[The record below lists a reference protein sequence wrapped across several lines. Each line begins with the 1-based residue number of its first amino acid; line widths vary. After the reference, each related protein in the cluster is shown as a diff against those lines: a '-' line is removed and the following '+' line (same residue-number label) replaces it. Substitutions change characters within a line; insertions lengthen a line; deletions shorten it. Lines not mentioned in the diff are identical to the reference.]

1 MLSVQRLEHRYG
13 SRLVLA
19 IEAAALEPGTVTGL
33 VGPNGSG
40 KSTLLRLMSFVERP
54 TRGEIALDGRPVVT
68 ARERRRAR
76 RLVTLVEQQPLLF
89 DMTVGENLVYGLTL
103 AGRRTR
109 AAERQQLRQALER
122 VGAGDLADRR
132 ARTLSV
138 GQVQRVAIAR
148 ALLLAPRVLL
158 LDEPASAG
166 DPAARSA
173 LGEVLA
179 YLEAQDITTCL
190 ASHQLED
197 AYRWSS
203 RVLALAD
210 GRLTPVTP
218 ENLFRVDLPPGS
230 GPRQVHAGPL
240 VLTVVTDRAGPATL
254 AIPPDDIVVSA
265 APLHSSVRNSFPG
278 RVVRISDDGRG
289 HVRLTA
295 DVGVELVAQITPVAL
310 AELGISIGSPV
321 VFSIKAM
328 AVRLF

>member
-1 MLSVQRLEHRYG
+1 MLSVRHLEHRYAN
-13 SRLVLA
+13 RLVLA
-19 IEAAALEPGTVTGL
+19 VEAAALEPGKVTGL

-54 TRGEIALDGRPVVT
+54 TRGQITLDGHPVET
-68 ARERRRAR
+68 ASERRRAR

-89 DMTVGENLVYGLTL
+89 DMTVAENLAYGLRL
-103 AGRRTR
+103 AGRRA
-109 AAERQQLRQALER
+109 AAEPQPLRQALER

-148 ALLLAPRVLL
+148 ALLLVPRVLL

-166 DPAARSA
+166 DHAARSA

-179 YLEAQDITTCL
+179 YLDAQGITTCL

-203 RVLALAD
+203 GILALAE

-230 GPRQVHAGPL
+230 GSRRVRAGPL
-240 VLTVVTDRAGPATL
+240 ELTVVTDRVGPATL

-265 APLHSSVRNSFPG
+265 APLHSSVRNEFPG
-278 RVVRISDDGRG
+278 RVVKISDDGRG

-295 DVGVELVAQITPVAL
+295 DVGVELVARITPAAL

-328 AVRLF
+328 AVRVF

>member
-1 MLSVQRLEHRYG
+1 MLSVRGVEHHYG
-13 SRLVLA
+13 RRLVLA

-89 DMTVGENLVYGLTL
+89 DMTVTENLAYGLRL
-103 AGRRTR
+103 AGRRAL
-109 AAERQQLRQALER
+109 AAEPGPMRQALER

-138 GQVQRVAIAR
+138 GQVQQVAIAR

-166 DPAARSA
+166 DHAARSA
-173 LGEVLA
+173 LREVLA
-179 YLEAQDITTCL
+179 YLDAQGITTCL

-203 RVLALAD
+203 RILALAD

-230 GPRQVHAGPL
+230 GPRRVRAGPL
-240 VLTVVTDRAGPATL
+240 ELTVVTDRVGPATL

-265 APLHSSVRNSFPG
+265 APLHSSVRNEFAG
-278 RVVRISDDGRG
+278 RVVKISDDGRG

-295 DVGVELVAQITPVAL
+295 DVGVELVARITPAAL

-321 VFSIKAM
+321 VFGIKAM